1 MTIILLILSL
11 SLLAVIILG
20 AYLEIKPFSS
30 ARSAPHWLKGSI
42 VANLF
47 IFIAAL
53 FGILFMGIQQVM
65 AEPAEVMGLAGNAEF
80 SIGKGMAFIGVALPT
95 CIATYAA
102 GMAIGPIGSASLAA
116 ISEKPE
122 NFGRSLIYLGLAEG
136 IAIYGLVV
144 SILLMGKI

>member
-1 MTIILLILSL
+1 MTITLFILTASLMGVIL
-11 SLLAVIILG
+11 LG

-30 ARSAPHWLKGSI
+30 ENLPPRWLKSSI
-42 VANLF
+42 VVNLF
-47 IFIAAL
+47 TFVLAI
-53 FGILFMGIQQVM
+53 FGILFIGIQEVL
-65 AEPAEVMGLAGNAEF
+65 AAPAEIVELTTAAEF

-102 GMAIGPIGSASLAA
+102 GIAIGPIGAASLAA

-136 IAIYGLVV
+136 IAIYGLVI
-144 SILLMGKI
+144 SILLLGKL

>member
-11 SLLAVIILG
+11 SLLGVVTLG
-20 AYLEIKPFSS
+20 AYLEIKPFTS
-30 ARSAPHWLKGSI
+30 ARLAPPWLKGSI
-42 VANLF
+42 VVNLL
-47 IFIAAL
+47 IFVLAL

-65 AEPAEVMGLAGNAEF
+65 AEPAEVMGLAAGTEF
-80 SIGKGMAFIGVALPT
+80 SIGKGIAFIGVALPT

-102 GMAIGPIGSASLAA
+102 GMAIGPIGAASLAA

-136 IAIYGLVV
+136 IAIYGLVL

>member
-1 MTIILLILSL
+1 MTITLLILSL
-11 SLLAVIILG
+11 SLIGVIVLG
-20 AYLEIKPFSS
+20 VYFEIKPFSC
-30 ARSAPHWLKGSI
+30 AKAAPVWLKNSI
-42 VANLF
+42 VINLSTFVLALFATLF
-47 IFIAAL
+47 I
-53 FGILFMGIQQVM
+53 GIQEVM
-65 AEPAEVMGLAGNAEF
+65 AMPAEVMDIAVNSEF

-102 GMAIGPIGSASLAA
+102 GMAIGPIGAASLAA